1 MRQVFCPSLC
11 PGGRLPTCPDSLFA
25 GDGRYSIHW
34 LGKLTMFWRYN
45 IYVCMGIILCV
56 YIYIYIYMLSNES
69 ASKQVVCRVLSVLLP
84 TDVAFMGGAA
94 LLAPYESQIPLV
106 YRLAGQV
113 FDFFCYGICP
123 PPILNHFVHKP
134 LVLLQH
140 LSIAY
145 GCLWNLK
152 WRVLSKYWKMMSQI
166 EL

>member
-34 LGKLTMFWRYN
+34 LGKLTMFWRY
-45 IYVCMGIILCV
+45 IYICMGSYFV

-69 ASKQVVCRVLSVLLP
+69 ASKQVFCRVLSVLLP

-94 LLAPYESQIPLV
+94 FLAPYESQIPLV

-113 FDFFCYGICP
+113 FDFFVMAFIHLLYST
-123 PPILNHFVHKP
+123 ILSTS
-134 LVLLQH
+134 H
-140 LSIAY
+140 LSY
-145 GCLWNLK
+145 FNTCL
-152 WRVLSKYWKMMSQI
+152 
-166 EL
+166 